1 VKKYDLQNKTK
12 TAKSK
17 GQTEFGLETSCL
29 LVCETQ
35 LCKHEAV
42 WDRGLFRGSFFF
54 FKKKKPEK
62 QSEKDLIRLV
72 FKKRLCKQKQDIVK
86 VFSAK
91 RFAFCIFSFVN
102 GNNCSFKK
110 QKFKKKNLHF
120 ESKKGYRRNRQV
132 LLLLKGREGWVV

>member
-1 VKKYDLQNKTK
+1 MTCKTK
-12 TAKSK
+12 QKRQSQRDRQSLAWK
-17 GQTEFGLETSCL
+17 QVVCSC
-29 LVCETQ
+29 VKPSFANMKQSEI
-35 LCKHEAV
+35 EDYFEV
-42 WDRGLFRGSFFF
+42 PFFF

-132 LLLLKGREGWVV
+132 LLLLKGREG